1 MKYRL
6 EEEQDPGT
14 YVGSVLDDANLRN
27 GYSAAELQRM
37 RFRFLR
43 QQTLFTIDNL
53 TGIIRTNP
61 RIDRETAC
69 QDVDPCE
76 KRVDVILQPQPFF
89 RIIRA
94 LVTVIDVNDNWP
106 QFDSDDESVEIYES
120 AAVGTIPMVVSATD
134 HDSPQFS
141 VLKYELTSTSGHFEL
156 RDMSRRSDGTSDV
169 KLVLAKSL
177 DRELTDVYRLRI
189 TAIDGGFPP
198 KYGSMNVTVR
208 VLDVNDNTPNFER
221 KNYTLEVMEN
231 AARQKTILRLLAV
244 DGDVGLNGEVV
255 YSLSLPSLAAHGD
268 LFGIDNSTGDLYIRG
283 DLDYEKVSEYLL
295 TVIARDRGPDSIPV
309 TASVTIF
316 VGDANDNAPEIT
328 ISTLS
333 AIPGTAEV
341 AENSVLGSFV
351 AHLAVSD
358 KDSGENGRFE
368 CHLNDTHFKIK
379 EEYSSEYQIVTA
391 AAVDREDVSS
401 YSLTLTCVDFG
412 EEPQES
418 VRLLRVLV
426 TDVNDNDPVFS
437 QDEYNDDL
445 IENNYVGKVL
455 MTVNAT
461 DQDSGSNGEIS
472 YSLVGQSAGLF
483 HVDPDTGVVTA
494 AVSFDRE
501 DAEVVDVQVVAHDK
515 GLPSRSGTAVVR
527 ITILDVN
534 DERPVFSQPAY
545 SFSVAENLDPGAEVG
560 TVAAH
565 DRDKSVYG
573 EVTYD
578 VLPTDGSELFGIDH
592 KTGMIFAVKM
602 LDREAVSVYHLTVIA
617 SDREVPPLSSTANVT
632 IYVNDE
638 NDNSPVFVYPTPTNN
653 TVTISNLTPKGQVI
667 ARLRAHDLD
676 VGQNGAITF
685 DISAESRAGLF
696 DVNAEL
702 GTVLV
707 SGDLTDKDRS
717 QFLLECSVGDDG
729 NPRRFSFARLNVVVN
744 RSISLPMTTR
754 REEKPLVPSSALTAL
769 LVSTIGAILIIVLVV
784 AIVVVCRRRGRRETQ
799 TRKYNCRTET
809 LKMFSKPAAKPSLS
823 DFGDYGGATG
833 HGGSA
838 DDDDNDDRARKEPDE
853 SMDGHDVQSERSHLA
868 VENPYTL
875 QISQAS
881 GCSSLLGSSATKL
894 CVNGVSCHASGT
906 PKSARS
912 EQQRNQT
919 VPLLQANN
927 KESEMNCPIRILNDN
942 DADSLRSGE
951 GSNAD
956 SGHGPSEEGESNAAA
971 AAAAA
976 AARPFP
982 SSATDNHDNPVQG
995 TRKYRTTN
1003 QLPATNCSLPA
1014 TAAKA
1019 TAAQDNE

>member
-27 GYSAAELQRM
+27 GYNATDLQQM

-43 QQTLFTIDNL
+43 QQTLFTIDNM
-53 TGIIRTNP
+53 TGIIRTNS
-61 RIDRETAC
+61 RIDRDTIC
-69 QDVDPCE
+69 QDIDPCN
-76 KRVDVILQPQPFF
+76 KRADIILQPQQFF

-94 LVTVIDVNDNWP
+94 SVVVLDVNDNWP
-106 QFDSDDESVEIYES
+106 QFDSSEESVDIYES

-134 HDSPQFS
+134 HDSPKFS
-141 VLKYELTSTSGHFEL
+141 VLKYELMPTSGHFEL

-189 TAIDGGFPP
+189 TAVDGGFPP

-208 VLDVNDNTPNFER
+208 VLDVNDNTPNFEWR
-221 KNYTLEVMEN
+221 NYTVEVTEN
-231 AARQKTILRLLAV
+231 APKQKTILRLLAV

-255 YSLSLPSLAAHGD
+255 YSLSLPSLAAYGD

-295 TVIARDRGPDSIPV
+295 TVIARDRGADSIPV
-309 TASVTIF
+309 TASVTIL
-316 VGDANDNAPEIT
+316 VGDANDNAPEIM

-333 AIPGTAEV
+333 AIPGSAEV
-341 AENSVLGSFV
+341 AENSVRGSFV
-351 AHLAVSD
+351 AHLTVSD

-412 EEPQES
+412 DEPQES

-461 DQDSGSNGEIS
+461 DQDSGSNGEVF
-472 YSLVGQSAGLF
+472 YSLVGKSAGLF

-501 DAEVVDVQVVAHDK
+501 DAEVVRVQVVAHDK
-515 GLPSRSGTAVVR
+515 GLPSRSATAVVR
-527 ITILDVN
+527 ITIIDVN

-545 SFSVAENLDPGAEVG
+545 SFSVTENLDPGAEVG

-573 EVTYD
+573 EVTYE

-602 LDREAVSVYHLTVIA
+602 LDREAVSVYHLTVTA

-676 VGQNGAITF
+676 IGQNGAITF
-685 DISAESRAGLF
+685 DVAAESRAGLF
-696 DVNAEL
+696 DVNSEL

-717 QFLLECSVGDDG
+717 QFLLECSASDDG
-729 NPRRFSFARLNVVVN
+729 NPRRISVARLNVVVN
-744 RSISLPMTTR
+744 RSISLPITR
-754 REEKPLVPSSALTAL
+754 REGKPLVASPALTAL
-769 LVSTIGAILIIVLVV
+769 LVSTISGILIIVLVV
-784 AIVVVCRRRGRRETQ
+784 VIVVVCRRGRRETQ

-809 LKMFSKPAAKPSLS
+809 LKMFSKPAKPSLS
-823 DFGDYGGATG
+823 DFGDYGGAAGAAG
-833 HGGSA
+833 HGGGA
-838 DDDDNDDRARKEPDE
+838 DDDDDDNDRARKEPGE
-853 SMDGHDVQSERSHLA
+853 SMDGHDVQSEKSHLA

-875 QISQAS
+875 QV
-881 GCSSLLGSSATKL
+881 L
-894 CVNGVSCHASGT
+894 
-906 PKSARS
+906 
-912 EQQRNQT
+912 T
-919 VPLLQANN
+919 VLYIIWYCYL
-927 KESEMNCPIRILNDN
+927 D
-942 DADSLRSGE
+942 
-951 GSNAD
+951 
-956 SGHGPSEEGESNAAA
+956 
-971 AAAAA
+971 
-976 AARPFP
+976 
-982 SSATDNHDNPVQG
+982 
-995 TRKYRTTN
+995 
-1003 QLPATNCSLPA
+1003 
-1014 TAAKA
+1014 
-1019 TAAQDNE
+1019 